1 MLSKPPPP
9 GVFQIIRQDAVTVL
23 AVLALL
29 PLIGIFIAAIVL
41 LREALPQDDVNVLL
55 MLFGGL
61 LVAYLGLIL
70 WRLLRRIRRIRNTW
84 QRGILSKALVLQIRD
99 AGLLRFRQRQVL
111 CAFVHEGKTYNQSIR
126 VGPDWSP
133 YMRQVNIL
141 IDPIY
146 PQRSILL
153 IKYQ

>member
-9 GVFQIIRQDAVTVL
+9 GAFQIIRQDAVTVL

-29 PLIGIFIAAIVL
+29 PLIAVFIAAIL
-41 LREALPQDDVNVLL
+41 LLQETLPQDNLNVLM
-55 MLFGGL
+55 MLFIGL
-61 LVAYLGLIL
+61 MVAYLGLIVG
-70 WRLLRRIRRIRNTW
+70 RLLRRIRRIRNTW
-84 QRGILSKALVLQIRD
+84 QRGTISKALVLQIRD
-99 AGLLRFRQRQVL
+99 AGLLRFQQRRVL
-111 CAFVHEGKTYNQSIR
+111 CAFVHDGKTYNQSVL

-141 IDPIY
+141 IDPVY